1 MTHLFHY
8 CNLLANKQLLEKRAP
23 GTHCTLCEQHAAPWA
38 FLQLQQINVIGLKK
52 NTWISTEVELC
63 LERHRSLKMSFLA
76 QVCVSVLNRQ
86 YILGRSRSENHLRES
101 TDLAAKSKKQACL
114 IYSEYPSNE
123 IQFKLSYISV
133 ATVLPCKLWRKS
145 CAVRVVYF
153 SERRQTVSN
162 VWPFFLQ

>member
-1 MTHLFHY
+1 
-8 CNLLANKQLLEKRAP
+8 
-23 GTHCTLCEQHAAPWA
+23 
-38 FLQLQQINVIGLKK
+38 
-52 NTWISTEVELC
+52 
-63 LERHRSLKMSFLA
+63 MSFLA

-133 ATVLPCKLWRKS
+133 ATVLPCKL
-145 CAVRVVYF
+145 
-153 SERRQTVSN
+153 
-162 VWPFFLQ
+162 